1 MKNEQL
7 VSILLQTGFKDPLK
21 YYRGIEMHQTIIPYR
36 VWKIFCL
43 LLVAGLCQACTQNRI
58 TSSWAAKPL
67 DGPVTGPILIVGA
80 FKDPI
85 AHKIFE
91 DSFVVSFRNIG
102 IKAIPS
108 YQYGLGTS
116 PPTKEELRQ
125 VVKKS
130 GAQVFL
136 ISHIVNEKTTTE
148 QYLTKHQDVAAVMYW
163 DGSDNYHTYIYQRDQ
178 EGDRVSRTVDQM
190 QASLFESESGK
201 HIWSAWS
208 KSIDYEKLLREDDQQ
223 LEQLFIKNMQDH
235 KIL

>member
-1 MKNEQL
+1 
-7 VSILLQTGFKDPLK
+7 
-21 YYRGIEMHQTIIPYR
+21 
-36 VWKIFCL
+36 
-43 LLVAGLCQACTQNRI
+43 VAVICQSCTQNRI
-58 TSSWAAKPL
+58 TSSWAAKPI
-67 DGPVTGPILIVGA
+67 DGPVTGPVFIVGA

-91 DSFVVSFRNIG
+91 DSFVTSFKNIG

-116 PPTKEELRQ
+116 LPSKEELRQ

-130 GAQVFL
+130 GAQVFM
-136 ISHIVNEKTTTE
+136 ITHVVNEKTTTE

-163 DGSDNYHTYIYQRDQ
+163 DSSDNYHSYIYQRDQ
-178 EGDRVSRTVDQM
+178 EGDRVSRSVDQM
-190 QASLFESESGK
+190 EASLFESESGK

-208 KSIDYEKLLREDDQQ
+208 KSIDFEKLLREDDQQ
-223 LEQLFIKNMQDH
+223 LEQLFIKNLQDH

>member
-1 MKNEQL
+1 MQ
-7 VSILLQTGFKDPLK
+7 
-21 YYRGIEMHQTIIPYR
+21 QTIRHNQI
-36 VWKIFCL
+36 WKIFCL
-43 LLVAGLCQACTQNRI
+43 LLVAGMCQACTQNRI
-58 TSSWAAKPL
+58 TSSWAAKPI

-91 DSFVVSFRNIG
+91 DSFVASFRNIG

-130 GAQVFL
+130 GAQVFM
-136 ISHIVNEKTTTE
+136 ITHVVNEKTTTE
-148 QYLTKHQDVAAVMYW
+148 QYLTKRQDVAAVMYW
-163 DGSDNYHTYIYQRDQ
+163 DSNDDYHSFIYQRDQ

-190 QASLFESESGK
+190 EASLFDSESGQ

-208 KSIDYEKLLREDDQQ
+208 KSIDFENLLREDDQQ
-223 LEQLFIKNMQDH
+223 LEQLFIKNLQDH

>member
-1 MKNEQL
+1 MQ
-7 VSILLQTGFKDPLK
+7 
-21 YYRGIEMHQTIIPYR
+21 QTITYNRI
-36 VWKIFCL
+36 WKIFCF
-43 LLVAGLCQACTQNRI
+43 LLVAGICQSCTQNRI
-58 TSSWAAKPL
+58 TSSWASKPIN
-67 DGPVTGPILIVGA
+67 GPVTGPILIVGA

-91 DSFVVSFRNIG
+91 DSFVASFKNIG

-130 GAQVFL
+130 GAQVFM
-136 ISHIVNEKTTTE
+136 ITHVVNEKTTTE
-148 QYLTKHQDVAAVMYW
+148 QYLTKRQDVAAVMYW
-163 DGSDNYHTYIYQRDQ
+163 DSSDNYHSYIYQRDQ
-178 EGDRVSRTVDQM
+178 EGDRVSRSVDQM
-190 QASLFESESGK
+190 EASLFESESGK

-208 KSIDYEKLLREDDQQ
+208 KSIDFENLLREDDQQ
-223 LEQLFIKNMQDH
+223 LEQLFIKNLQDH